1 MNRLAHLWRIASR
14 ELTARWILIP
24 AAVILGTLAML
35 AIRSLDLNRGGA
47 DGMLTGT
54 WVATL
59 VISAIV
65 GMSLLGEELSN
76 GRLSFYFVR
85 PFAPSTIFGGKL
97 LAGIILALVIQSL
110 VIALVAIGL
119 PAIAWV
125 DSSLAARGLAAVIG
139 ERVLATFACV
149 VLGMAAGIVLQSRT
163 RWFILDV
170 ACVAVV
176 GVASAWVV
184 LHVTRTMH
192 YGHSGDVDVPAGYDD
207 QVTVLQIA
215 ALAVGVLGLAIA
227 TARALARGRTDRER
241 AHAAL
246 STTLWPIVVPSAAL
260 MLAATIA
267 WL

>member
-1 MNRLAHLWRIASR
+1 MSHCIHIWRIAVR

-24 AAVILGTLAML
+24 AAVVLGTLAML

-54 WVATL
+54 WIATL
-59 VISAIV
+59 GISVIV

-85 PFAPSTIFGGKL
+85 PFAPSAIFGGKL
-97 LAGIILALVIQSL
+97 LAGVLLALGIQGL
-110 VIALVAIGL
+110 VISLVAIGL

-125 DSSLAARGLAAVIG
+125 DSDLAARGLTAVVG
-139 ERVLATFACV
+139 ERILATFACI
-149 VLGMAAGIVLQSRT
+149 VLGMATGIVLQSRT

-170 ACVAVV
+170 SCIAAIGLVT
-176 GVASAWVV
+176 AWVV
-184 LHVTRTMH
+184 LHVTQQMH
-192 YGHSGDVDVPAGYDD
+192 FEDCGDLSVPPDYDE
-207 QVTVLQIA
+207 QITILQIA
-215 ALAVGVLGLAIA
+215 ALAIGGLGLAIA

-246 STTLWPIVVPSAAL
+246 STTLWPIVVPAAAA
-260 MLAATIA
+260 MLLATIA